1 MPSFP
6 RETVSAT
13 VQGATQVARFRGH
26 GEERY
31 IDRASI
37 VGPANSICVV
47 YIGTIAAINQVDASG
62 SGQSDTAEY
71 PQGLY
76 VPAGSDVFFVWNDP
90 TQTNGAASAT
100 VQWRGV

>member
-1 MPSFP
+1 MPTFP
-6 RETVSAT
+6 RETVSAD
-13 VQGATQVARFRGH
+13 VRNATQIARFRGRQS
-26 GEERY
+26 ERY
-31 IDRASI
+31 IDRVSI

-47 YIGTIAAINQVDASG
+47 YIGSIATINQVDASG

-90 TQTNGAASAT
+90 TQTTGAASAT
-100 VQWRGV
+100 VQWREV